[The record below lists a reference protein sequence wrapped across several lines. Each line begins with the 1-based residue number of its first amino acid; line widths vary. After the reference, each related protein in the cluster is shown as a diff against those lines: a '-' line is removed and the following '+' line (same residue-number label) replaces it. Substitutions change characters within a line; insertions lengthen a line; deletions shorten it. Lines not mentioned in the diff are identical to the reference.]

1 MHPRAWLAVAVVVV
15 VAVVGGWVAVS
26 AGDGASPDDDRAVD
40 VLTGHD
46 WTHLAGATA
55 GPGGVRIVGLGGRI
69 VRQDGS
75 GGQPNPPVN
84 LRGPRL
90 AVSGPVEIT
99 AGIDRPAGQSAVLA
113 LHGDVPVVYDEWR
126 HNPPGLAVTVTD
138 GELSL
143 AVWDGRG
150 NEPAIRR
157 RATTAASAA
166 GTVTVTRAGGQ
177 LTVRLGDT
185 SLSVTD
191 PGVFSSG
198 RVFFG
203 ADAAPSTSPSGPA
216 GWTLTSLR
224 AAGLDGGSATVV
236 DAPTLG
242 QPAPGPGSLRVLAEA
257 RRKLPVGVAVA
268 AEPLLADDGY
278 RRLIAA
284 QFSMLTTENAMK
296 PQFVHPQPDRYDFT
310 GGDLLADFAAANG
323 MAVHGHT
330 LVFGEA
336 NPRWMQDAPA
346 GRREQIMLDHISAVA
361 GHYRGRV
368 AEWDVVNEPLST
380 DSEDYEDGGT
390 GLRRHLWQRAM
401 GETYIDKAFA
411 AARTADPGAK
421 LYLNDFGLEA
431 DGERWDALLGL
442 LGRLRERGVPIDGV
456 GFEAH
461 IHEAG
466 DRVTAAVLQDH
477 FADLARLGLSARVS
491 EIDVYGDP
499 AAGQA
504 EQYATA
510 LTACLAAPNCTSYT
524 TWGVTDR
531 YGSTTES
538 GTYPPQV
545 GDDLIFDR
553 NLAPKAA
560 FTALTRVLRG

>member
-1 MHPRAWLAVAVVVV
+1 MRIHPRAWLAAAVAVA
-15 VAVVGGWVAVS
+15 VATGAWAAVS
-26 AGDGASPDDDRAVD
+26 TGDDASPDDRTAAD

-46 WTHLAGATA
+46 WTHVAGGTA
-55 GPGGVRIVGLGGRI
+55 GSGGVRIVGLGRRI
-69 VRQDGS
+69 VQQDGS

-90 AVSGPVEIT
+90 AVRGPVEIT
-99 AGIDRPAGQSAVLA
+99 AGVDRPAGRSAVLT
-113 LHGDVPVVYDEWR
+113 LYGDVPVVYDEWR

-138 GELSL
+138 GELRL
-143 AVWDGRG
+143 EVWDGRG
-150 NEPAIRR
+150 NDPAVRR
-157 RATTAASAA
+157 RATLAAPAA
-166 GTVTVTRAGGQ
+166 ATVTVTRAGGR
-177 LTVRLGDT
+177 LTVRLGDAR
-185 SLSVTD
+185 LSVTD

-203 ADAAPSTSPSGPA
+203 ADADDSGPD

-236 DAPTLG
+236 DAPALD
-242 QPAPGPGSLRVLAEA
+242 QSAPPPGSLRALAAA
-257 RRKLPVGVAVA
+257 RRALPIGAAVA

-278 RRLIAA
+278 RRLTAA
-284 QFSMLTTENAMK
+284 QFSMLTTENALK

-310 GGDLLADFAAANG
+310 GGDLLVDFAAAND
-323 MAVHGHT
+323 MAVHAHT

-346 GRREQIMLDHISAVA
+346 DRRERIMLDHISTVV

-380 DSEDYEDGGT
+380 ESEDYEDGGT
-390 GLRRHLWQRAM
+390 GLRRHLWQQAM
-401 GETYIDKAFA
+401 GEAYIDTAFA

-442 LGRLRERGVPIDGV
+442 VGRLKQRGVPIDGV

-477 FADLARLGLSARVS
+477 FAELARLGLSARVS

-504 EQYATA
+504 EQYATV

-538 GTYPPQV
+538 DTYPPQP
-545 GDDLIFDR
+545 GDDLLFDR

>member
-1 MHPRAWLAVAVVVV
+1 MRMHPRAWLAVAVVAV
-15 VAVVGGWVAVS
+15 VAGGWVAVS
-26 AGDGASPDDDRAVD
+26 AGDDATLDDDTAVD

-46 WTHLAGATA
+46 WTHFAGATV
-55 GPGGVRIVGLGGRI
+55 GPGGVRIVGLGERI

-75 GGQPNPPVN
+75 GGQPDPPVN

-90 AVSGPVEIT
+90 AVRGPMEII
-99 AGIDRPAGQSAVLA
+99 AGVDRPAGRAAVFSLY
-113 LHGDVPVVYDEWR
+113 GDVPVVYDEWR

-138 GELSL
+138 GELRL

-150 NEPAIRR
+150 DDPAVRR
-157 RATTAASAA
+157 RTTVTAPGAATI
-166 GTVTVTRAGGQ
+166 TVTRAGGR
-177 LTVRLGDT
+177 LTVRLGDAG
-185 SLSVTD
+185 LSVTD

-203 ADAAPSTSPSGPA
+203 ADVDGGGPA

-224 AAGLDGGSATVV
+224 AAGLDGGSVTVV
-236 DAPTLG
+236 DAPALG
-242 QPAPGPGSLRVLAEA
+242 QPAPEPGSLRVLAAA
-257 RRKLPVGVAVA
+257 RRALPIGAAVA

-278 RRLIAA
+278 RRLTAA

-310 GGDLLADFAAANG
+310 GGDLLVDFAAANG
-323 MAVHGHT
+323 IAVHAHT

-336 NPRWMQDAPA
+336 NPRWMQDTPA
-346 GRREQIMLDHISAVA
+346 DRRERIMLDHISTVV

-368 AEWDVVNEPLST
+368 AEWDVVNEPLSP
-380 DSEDYEDGGT
+380 DGEDYEDGGA
-390 GLRRHLWQRAM
+390 GLRRHLWQQAM
-401 GETYIDKAFA
+401 GETYIDKAFV
-411 AARTADPGAK
+411 AARSADPGAK

-431 DGERWDALLGL
+431 DGERWDALLSL
-442 LGRLRERGVPIDGV
+442 VGRLKQRGVPVDGV

-491 EIDVYGDP
+491 EIDVYGDA

-524 TWGVTDR
+524 TWGVSDR

-538 GTYPPQV
+538 GTYPPQL

>member
-1 MHPRAWLAVAVVVV
+1 MRPRAWLTVALVVV
-15 VAVVGGWVAVS
+15 VAGGWAAVS
-26 AGDGASPDDDRAVD
+26 AGDDASPDDGPAVD

-46 WTHLAGATA
+46 WTHFAGATA

-90 AVSGPVEIT
+90 AVRGPVEIT
-99 AGIDRPAGQSAVLA
+99 VGVDRPAGRSAVLT
-113 LHGDVPVVYDEWR
+113 LYGDVPVVYDEWR

-138 GELSL
+138 RELRL

-150 NEPAIRR
+150 DGPAVRR
-157 RATTAASAA
+157 RAAVAAPAA
-166 GTVTVTRAGGQ
+166 ATVTVTRAGGR
-177 LTVRLGDT
+177 LTVRLGDVG
-185 SLSVTD
+185 LSVID

-203 ADAAPSTSPSGPA
+203 ADADDGGTAAATSPGGPA

-236 DAPTLG
+236 DAPALD
-242 QPAPGPGSLRVLAEA
+242 QPAPAPGSLRVLAAA
-257 RRKLPVGVAVA
+257 RRALPIGAAVA
-268 AEPLLADDGY
+268 AEPLLADDEY
-278 RRLIAA
+278 RRLTAA
-284 QFSMLTTENAMK
+284 QFSMLTTENAVK

-336 NPRWMQDAPA
+336 NPRWMRDAPA
-346 GRREQIMLDHISAVA
+346 GRRERIMLDHISTVV

-380 DSEDYEDGGT
+380 ESEDYEDGGT
-390 GLRRHLWQRAM
+390 GLRRHLWQQAM
-401 GETYIDKAFA
+401 GETYIDRAFA

-442 LGRLRERGVPIDGV
+442 VDRLKRRGVPIDGV

-466 DRVTAAVLQDH
+466 DRVTAAVLQDQ

-491 EIDVYGDP
+491 EIDVYGDS

-531 YGSTTES
+531 YGSTT
-538 GTYPPQV
+538 YPPQL

>member
-1 MHPRAWLAVAVVVV
+1 MRTRPRAWLAVAVVVTV
-15 VAVVGGWVAVS
+15 VAAGGWAAVS
-26 AGDGASPDDDRAVD
+26 AGDDASPDDRTAVD
-40 VLTGHD
+40 VLNGHD
-46 WTHLAGATA
+46 WTHLAGATV
-55 GPGGVRIVGLGGRI
+55 GPGGVRIAGTGGRI

-75 GGQPNPPVN
+75 GGRPNPPVN

-90 AVSGPVEIT
+90 EVRGPVEIT
-99 AGIDRPAGQSAVLA
+99 AGVDRPAGRSAVLT
-113 LHGDVPVVYDEWR
+113 LSGDVPVVYDEWR

-138 GELSL
+138 SELRL
-143 AVWDGRG
+143 EVWDGRG
-150 NEPAIRR
+150 DDPAVRR
-157 RATTAASAA
+157 RATMTAPAA
-166 GTVTVTRAGGQ
+166 ATVTVTRADGQ
-177 LTVRLGDT
+177 LTVRLGDAG
-185 SLSVTD
+185 LSVTD
-191 PGVFSSG
+191 PGVFGSG

-203 ADAAPSTSPSGPA
+203 ADADDGATA

-224 AAGLDGGSATVV
+224 AAGLDGGSVTVV
-236 DAPTLG
+236 DAPPLA
-242 QPAPGPGSLRVLAEA
+242 QPAPPPGSLRVLAAA
-257 RRKLPVGVAVA
+257 RRALPIGAAVA
-268 AEPLLADDGY
+268 AEPLLADDDY
-278 RRLIAA
+278 RRLTAA
-284 QFSMLTTENAMK
+284 HFSMLTTENAVK

-310 GGDLLADFAAANG
+310 GGDLLVDFAAANG
-323 MAVHGHT
+323 ITVHAHT

-346 GRREQIMLDHISAVA
+346 DRRERIMLDHISAVA

-380 DSEDYEDGGT
+380 ESEDYEDGGT
-390 GLRRHLWQRAM
+390 GLRRHLWQQAM

-431 DGERWDALLGL
+431 DGERWDALLSL
-442 LGRLRERGVPIDGV
+442 VARLKKRGVPIDGV

-538 GTYPPQV
+538 GTYPPRL

-553 NLAPKAA
+553 DLAPKAA
-560 FTALTRVLRG
+560 FTALTRVLSG